1 MQLLTKPPSLKQ
13 LEQDWLTQ
21 FPGGAI
27 LFAILRTALI
37 LADYHARH
45 IQHAFLQLHLDL
57 RRTGLPMHLWHP
69 LTQKTYNL
77 LQKRNAAAQKEF
89 HKALKLLQSTIAQ
102 ESKSKP
108 KEPDPELEVEPAPP
122 EPLIDAWIE
131 RQVIRVNFDADGN
144 RLPLIFQP
152 PNQEYLAMTESDWR
166 EIAEFRRQI
175 VFQNAHCPPE
185 LENFISDLGE
195 DFTPADVV
203 TVGYTKDEFRRLITE
218 EVDNNCPVIL
228 DAKRIYFEMYYKGDP
243 NPPVLGSRLHISAK
257 KPRLPGAVR

>member
-1 MQLLTKPPSLKQ
+1 MQLLTQPPSLKQ

-77 LQKRNAAAQKEF
+77 LQKRNTAAQKEF

-108 KEPDPELEVEPAPP
+108 KLPDPEPKP
-122 EPLIDAWIE
+122 EPKPFVAPDNFCIP
-131 RQVIRVNFDADGN
+131 RQVIRVNFDPSGN
-144 RLPLIFQP
+144 RLPLVFTP
-152 PNQEYLAMTESDWR
+152 PNEEYLAQNENWWR
-166 EIAEFRRQI
+166 TTAEFRRQI
-175 VFQNAHCPPE
+175 VFQNAQCPPE
-185 LENFISDLGE
+185 LENFISDQGE
-195 DFTPADVV
+195 DFFPADIV
-203 TVGYTKDEFRRLITE
+203 TIGYTKEEFKRLITE
-218 EVDNNCPVIL
+218 EIETKCPLLL
-228 DAKRIYFEMYYKGDP
+228 DGKRIYFEMYYKGDP
-243 NPPVLGSRLHISAK
+243 NPPALGVTLDITHKNPNAP
-257 KPRLPGAVR
+257 PRQ